1 MIRTM
6 SGRFR
11 VVRSFGLMFGLM
23 FGLLFGL
30 VFGLG
35 ALAGCDRS
43 QAPGPGP
50 KPISSNTSQ
59 TANPG
64 ASAPPATQR

>member
-1 MIRTM
+1 M

-11 VVRSFGLMFGLM
+11 VVRGFGLMFCLM
-23 FGLLFGL
+23 FGLS
-30 VFGLG
+30 
-35 ALAGCDRS
+35 ALAGCERS

-50 KPISSNTSQ
+50 KPISSNASQ
-59 TANPG
+59 AANPG